1 MRTAHFAVAI
11 AVVGMLALGA
21 VGCDEKHAATL
32 MLNRQ
37 LQSKLI
43 DKDLEIAQLRERTG
57 HLAVLLKER
66 DQTLKAL
73 EEKNDNL
80 QKSFDELLAMYKD
93 IAAGIGAAR
102 PDDHG
107 PLPPGV
113 SRVIRE
119 IAKAYPNLFTFN
131 AATGELRFNSDVT
144 FASGSFVV
152 KPDASKALVELAK
165 VFTMEGGAKIQARIV
180 GHTDNVPV
188 RRKATIESLKRAG
201 VPANNNGLSIARGR
215 AVGAIFEGAGV
226 AKSRIRAAGL
236 GAGSPI
242 ADNKS
247 AAGRA
252 KNRRVEVFLFIP

>member
-21 VGCDEKHAATL
+21 VGCDDKHAATL

-66 DQTLKAL
+66 DVTLKAL

-93 IAAGIGAAR
+93 IAASVRAPG
-102 PDDHG
+102 PNDG

-113 SRVIRE
+113 SRVIRD

-165 VFTMEGGAKIQARIV
+165 VFTMAEGAKIQARIV

-188 RRKATIESLKRAG
+188 RRKATIESLKKAG

-242 ADNKS
+242 ADNKT